1 MWIITILFW
10 LNSNSINLYNAL
22 CSIDHKLR
30 FWKKP
35 TWLIVC
41 VFLGFKIVELH
52 TTWFLFFSLSSFFI
66 IKFEMKQRLAEN
78 LFLFCEI
85 LFWCKGKIFFRRER
99 KRLKYFKWSYW
110 FLNSKTR
117 WHKKTFLRK
126 WLKPLSWFTVK
137 ILKDN

>member
-35 TWLIVC
+35 TWFIVC

-52 TTWFLFFSLSSFFI
+52 TTWFLFLSLFFFYYQVWDETKTGW
-66 IKFEMKQRLAEN
+66 KFISILWDSVLMQGQNVFQEGEK
-78 LFLFCEI
+78 EI
-85 LFWCKGKIFFRRER
+85 KIFQV
-99 KRLKYFKWSYW
+99 KLLVSQQQNQMAQKDIFKEMI
-110 FLNSKTR
+110 KT
-117 WHKKTFLRK
+117 T
-126 WLKPLSWFTVK
+126 
-137 ILKDN
+137 ILVYS